1 MLEGIIFSPPVLFII
16 FGVLFIVGSKLLSR
30 YAHEGSNGEHKMDPY
45 ACGQRDVRN
54 YINPDYS
61 QYFPMAF
68 FFTIMH
74 VLVLVVAT
82 APYDAPV
89 LPVVY
94 IGAGVLAMVIIF
106 KR

>member
-1 MLEGIIFSPPVLFII
+1 MTEGIILSPPVLFILFAAI
-16 FGVLFIVGSKLLSR
+16 FGVCSKFLSR
-30 YAHEGSNGEHKMDPY
+30 YAAQGANEGHKMDPY
-45 ACGQRDVRN
+45 ACGQRDIRN
-54 YINPDYS
+54 YVNPDYG

>member
-1 MLEGIIFSPPVLFII
+1 MKSLIFAPPIIFLMFVAI
-16 FGVLFIVGSKLLSR
+16 FLACSRGLSR
-30 YAHEGSNGEHKMDPY
+30 YSHRGTQRKSELDAY
-45 ACGQRDVRN
+45 ACGQRNVQH
-54 YINPDYS
+54 YVNPDYS
-61 QYFPMAF
+61 QFFPFAF

-82 APYDAPV
+82 APYDATL

-94 IGAGVLAMVIIF
+94 IASGILSLVIIF